1 MNFLA
6 HIYLSGNNDQLKIG
20 NFIADMIK
28 GNKYKLYPLEIQ
40 KGIKLHRHIDSF
52 TDTHDI
58 VKKSKKRLHSRYKH
72 YDGVIIDVLYDHF
85 LAKNWSVY
93 SKIPLKEYT
102 QNFYSLL
109 HSNYNI
115 LPEKTK
121 NFLPYMEK
129 DDWLYSYSTFK
140 GIENV
145 LIGLNKRTQHKSKMH
160 LAIEDLH
167 LYYTELENDFTTF
180 FTTLCDSCKEKIKAL
195 DT

>member
-28 GNKYKLYPLEIQ
+28 GNKYKIYPIEIQ

-85 LAKNWSVY
+85 LAKNWSAY
-93 SKIPLKEYT
+93 SNIPLKEYA

-109 HSNYNI
+109 HTNYDI
-115 LPEKTK
+115 LPDTIK
-121 NFLPYMEK
+121 NFLPFMVK

-145 LIGLNKRTQHKSKMH
+145 LIGLNKRTQHKSQMH

-167 LYYTELENDFTTF
+167 LYYTELENDFTAF
-180 FTTLCDSCKEKIKAL
+180 FTVLRSSCKEKIKTL
-195 DT
+195 DI